1 MEAFLENMNFQMV
14 YTGLARWA
22 LVALAVYILARC
34 VVSLIRAHSP
44 AEVWAYL
51 HISRYGLDPDGDVE
65 LLDERSEPITHWEN
79 VIGRARGSDIV
90 IDTPS
95 IAKSHAVLT
104 RYDDGSWTISD
115 IGSRGG
121 VSVNGRQTEIVA
133 IDENDVITLG
143 DLELRLVPNSKRE
156 QARQAAGRT
165 KAGHRISPGLSLLL
179 LTLLQLLVLLQ
190 LVTTVDPD

>member
-1 MEAFLENMNFQMV
+1 MQPFFFYTIVDLFEHALGVFLQYCIYYLEFVSVSYTHLDV
-14 YTGLARWA
+14 YKRQ
-22 LVALAVYILARC
+22 
-34 VVSLIRAHSP
+34 
-44 AEVWAYL
+44 
-51 HISRYGLDPDGDVE
+51 
-65 LLDERSEPITHWEN
+65 
-79 VIGRARGSDIV
+79 V

-143 DLELRLVPNSKRE
+143 NLELRLVPNSKRE

-165 KAGHRISPGLSLLL
+165 KAGHRICLLYTSDQPGRRSAGPGAAGVQARAGGDHRQGCAGNRLP
-179 LTLLQLLVLLQ
+179 LQ
-190 LVTTVDPD
+190 